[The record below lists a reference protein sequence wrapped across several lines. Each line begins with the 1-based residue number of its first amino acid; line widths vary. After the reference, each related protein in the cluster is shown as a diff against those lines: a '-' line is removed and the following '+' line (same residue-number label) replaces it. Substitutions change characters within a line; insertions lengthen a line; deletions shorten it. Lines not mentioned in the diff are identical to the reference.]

1 METSLVNRI
10 MKHKGAMVIALLVV
24 TILAPCLV
32 NPVQADV
39 FAPTW
44 LKRGVYAEYNF
55 PAGIIHFPNE
65 SSSIG
70 LGFDSYEFEN
80 GILRWEC
87 VDLVDT
93 KATLDVRFDYTSV
106 KYNGRPMTENKSA
119 QLTSQ
124 IEVDTLS
131 RATHLSNG
139 TLLGTSHL
147 WLPANPTPTDN
158 IVLWDVSPD
167 FVQSTVSNHSDIQVH
182 SPQGT
187 QNAFSIAKE
196 AKVDN
201 VTVLFNIMCFSKTGL
216 MSQMLPVPVSCEP
229 AFKALNMLSFDVN
242 GIMTLTSTNI
252 DLGPSSE
259 PLNLTLILAG
269 VVVIAVFAICLFA
282 VYTRMLKK
290 KKRQR

>member
-1 METSLVNRI
+1 METSIVNKTIKR
-10 MKHKGAMVIALLVV
+10 KGAMVIALLIV
-24 TILAPCLV
+24 TIITPCLV

-44 LKRGVYAEYNF
+44 LKKGVYAEYNF

-65 SSSIG
+65 SSSIS
-70 LGFDSYEFEN
+70 LGFDSYEFQN
-80 GILRWEC
+80 GFLRWDC

-93 KATLDVRFDYTSV
+93 KATLDVNFDYTSV
-106 KYNGRPMTENKSA
+106 KYNGRPLTENKSV
-119 QLTSQ
+119 QLFSQ

-147 WLPANPTPTDN
+147 WLPANPTPADN

-167 FVQSTVSNHSDIQVH
+167 FIQSTVTNHSNIQVY

-187 QNAFSIAKE
+187 QNAFGIAKD
-196 AKVDN
+196 ATIDN
-201 VTVLFNIMCFSKTGL
+201 ETVLFNIMCYSKTGL
-216 MSQMLPVPVSCEP
+216 LSQMLPIPVSCEP

-242 GIMTLTSTNI
+242 GVMALTSTNI

-259 PLNLTLILAG
+259 PLNLTFILAI
-269 VVVIAVFAICLFA
+269 VVIIAVFAICLFA
-282 VYTRMLKK
+282 VYTRVLKK
-290 KKRQR
+290 KKRR